1 MLFIVAGLGV
11 GFAWSSTFVAL
22 NHYFSKKRGSAV
34 GLSMVGTGL
43 GMLAMPQVVQLLLE
57 AYSFS
62 GAVLILGGV
71 ALHSIVGSM
80 LLQPVKWH
88 LKTEKHLKIEQNK
101 QHENKV
107 RKNSYST
114 ILKSEMSEL

>member
-1 MLFIVAGLGV
+1 
-11 GFAWSSTFVAL
+11 
-22 NHYFSKKRGSAV
+22 
-34 GLSMVGTGL
+34 MVGTGL
-43 GMLAMPQVVQLLLE
+43 GFLAMPQAVQLLLE

-62 GAVLILGGV
+62 GAVLILGGA

-88 LKTEKHLKIEQNK
+88 LKTEKHPELEHNK

-107 RKNSYST
+107 GKNSYST
-114 ILKSEMSEL
+114 ILKS

>member
-1 MLFIVAGLGV
+1 
-11 GFAWSSTFVAL
+11 
-22 NHYFSKKRGSAV
+22 
-34 GLSMVGTGL
+34 MVGTGL
-43 GMLAMPQVVQLLLE
+43 GMLAMPQAVQLLLE
-57 AYSFS
+57 AYTFS

-88 LKTEKHLKIEQNK
+88 LKTEKHLKIEHNK

>member
-1 MLFIVAGLGV
+1 
-11 GFAWSSTFVAL
+11 
-22 NHYFSKKRGSAV
+22 
-34 GLSMVGTGL
+34 MVGTGL
-43 GMLAMPQVVQLLLE
+43 GMLAMPQAVQLLLE

-62 GAVLILGGV
+62 GAVLILGGF

-80 LLQPVKWH
+80 LLQPIKWH
-88 LKTEKHLKIEQNK
+88 LKAEKPPKIEHDE

>member
-1 MLFIVAGLGV
+1 
-11 GFAWSSTFVAL
+11 
-22 NHYFSKKRGSAV
+22 
-34 GLSMVGTGL
+34 MVGTGL
-43 GMLAMPQVVQLLLE
+43 GMLAMPQAVQLLLE

-88 LKTEKHLKIEQNK
+88 VKTEKHLKIEHNK